1 MEAGKAVVSDG
12 TSREYSSD
20 SYVQPTKRLLDLTE
34 EVFQRE
40 NQESKK
46 ACAWTTDALYRESVE
61 KIKAWKKQGAECV
74 NAETGTFYTVA
85 RELDIE
91 SIYFGFILDLI
102 HTDKWTGWGGLND
115 ELKSKVVSMQSNLEL
130 VEDLAVKIAKE
141 IKQSV
146 VNRGQVP
153 RR

>member
-1 MEAGKAVVSDG
+1 MDNKEFIITAD
-12 TSREYSSD
+12 
-20 SYVQPTKRLLDLTE
+20 QRLNEKELDL
-34 EVFQRE
+34 EVFNFPIAIFSFFKTMADIE
-40 NQESKK
+40 
-46 ACAWTTDALYRESVE
+46 AWE
-61 KIKAWKKQGAECV
+61 KQGAECV

-102 HTDKWTGWGGLND
+102 HTEKWTGWGGLDD
-115 ELKSKVVSMQSNLEL
+115 ELKGKVVSMKSNLEL